1 MAELLIGRYRLLEP
15 IGHGGMATVHLAQQL
30 GAAGFS
36 RHVAVKRLHPQYATD
51 PHFVSMFLDE
61 ARLASRIRDVH
72 VVEVLDVLEIGTEI
86 LMVMP
91 LIDGVTLTTL
101 LRNVTAARR
110 RMPLP
115 IASAIVVGLLRGL
128 HAAHTATGPD
138 GAPLEIIHRDVSP
151 QNVLVGVDGVTRVL
165 DFGVAKANGQLH
177 ATRAGEVRGKPAYM
191 APEHLRSGATIR
203 SDLYS
208 AAVVLWEAITCDR
221 LFVSESEA
229 GLLTQVLEGRVRS
242 PREVAPEIPP
252 ALDALVMRSLSYDPR
267 GRPPSAERMAQE
279 LAAIVPPSPLSDVGR
294 FVSRF
299 GGEQL
304 ERLSQA
310 MRAVDR
316 GLTPPAVV
324 APSTPPSP
332 PMPQRM
338 LSDMP
343 AGSALRR
350 GAGEVTQTGPTA
362 GPALPPPRRRPLW
375 LPALSAM
382 TVLGVAGGAT
392 LAWRVGSPLPAPAPS
407 SESAG
412 LVLDEAREADS
423 EVSSAA
429 EPMVLPSSRESA
441 DREAAPAEPAASASS
456 QPSALPSS
464 SGAAPP
470 PRTTAQP
477 PTPTK
482 TAEPTSAPA
491 EPQPAKSKDCDPPYE
506 LDQNGV
512 RRVKTR
518 CFKVVP

>member
-1 MAELLIGRYRLLEP
+1 MTELLIGRYRLLEP

-61 ARLASRIRDVH
+61 ARLASRVRDVH

-91 LIDGVTLTTL
+91 LIDGVTLTAL
-101 LRNVTAARR
+101 LRNVTAAGR

-128 HAAHTATGPD
+128 HAAHTATGHE
-138 GAPLEIIHRDVSP
+138 GAPLGIIHRDVSP
-151 QNVLVGVDGVTRVL
+151 HNVLVGVDGVTRVL

-191 APEHLRSGATIR
+191 APEHLRSGATIQ

-208 AAVVLWEAITCDR
+208 AAVVLWEAITCQR

-242 PREVAPEIPP
+242 PRQVDPEIPA
-252 ALDALVMRSLSYDPR
+252 ALDSLVMRCLSYDPQ

-279 LAAIVPPSPLSDVGR
+279 LAAIVPPSPLSDVGQ

-299 GGEQL
+299 GGAQL
-304 ERLSQA
+304 ERLAQA

-324 APSTPPSP
+324 APPPSP
-332 PMPQRM
+332 PMPQR
-338 LSDMP
+338 
-343 AGSALRR
+343 ALPELPVGAAVRR

-362 GPALPPPRRRPLW
+362 GPPLPPARRRPVW
-375 LPALSAM
+375 LPVLSAM
-382 TVLGVAGGAT
+382 IVLGLVAGAS
-392 LAWRVGSPLPAPAPS
+392 LAWRVSTRSTANPATS
-407 SESAG
+407 GSAG
-412 LVLDEAREADS
+412 GLEERVADTEGS
-423 EVSSAA
+423 TAK
-429 EPMVLPSSRESA
+429 EPVVVPSSRESA
-441 DREAAPAEPAASASS
+441 APDAVISEPAASASG
-456 QPSALPSS
+456 QPSASTSSSSTAQAPRTPQPPMPSKTTAPSS
-464 SGAAPP
+464 APTEPAPP
-470 PRTTAQP
+470 
-477 PTPTK
+477 
-482 TAEPTSAPA
+482 
-491 EPQPAKSKDCDPPYE
+491 KSNDCNPPYE
-506 LDQNGV
+506 QDQNGV
-512 RRVKTR
+512 RRIKTR

>member
-1 MAELLIGRYRLLEP
+1 MA
-15 IGHGGMATVHLAQQL
+15 AT
-30 GAAGFS
+30 
-36 RHVAVKRLHPQYATD
+36 
-51 PHFVSMFLDE
+51 
-61 ARLASRIRDVH
+61 
-72 VVEVLDVLEIGTEI
+72 I

-101 LRNVTAARR
+101 HRNVTGAGRR
-110 RMPLP
+110 IPLP

-191 APEHLRSGATIR
+191 APEHLRSGATVR

-229 GLLTQVLEGRVRS
+229 GLLTKVLEGRVRS

-252 ALDALVMRSLSYDPR
+252 ALDALVMRSLSYDPF

-279 LAAIVPPSPLSDVGR
+279 LAAVVPPSPVSEVGR

-304 ERLSQA
+304 ERLARA

-316 GLTPPAVV
+316 GLTPPEVV
-324 APSTPPSP
+324 APTTPPSP
-332 PMPQRM
+332 RMPQR
-338 LSDMP
+338 
-343 AGSALRR
+343 ALPELPVGAAVRR
-350 GAGEVTQTGPTA
+350 GVGEVTQTGPTA
-362 GPALPPPRRRPLW
+362 GPALLPPARRRLGW
-375 LPALSAM
+375 LPVLSAM
-382 TVLGVAGGAT
+382 IVLGVVAGAS
-392 LAWRVGSPLPAPAPS
+392 LAWRVSTGSTPNRPTSGSVQEL
-407 SESAG
+407 E
-412 LVLDEAREADS
+412 EARIAPG
-423 EVSSAA
+423 VSAA
-429 EPMVLPSSRESA
+429 TEPVVLPSSRESA
-441 DREAAPAEPAASASS
+441 APAEATSEPAASASE
-456 QPSALPSS
+456 QPSRSTSS
-464 SGAAPP
+464 SSTAQA
-470 PRTTAQP
+470 PRTPQP
-477 PTPTK
+477 PMPTK
-482 TAEPTSAPA
+482 TTAPSSGPTEP
-491 EPQPAKSKDCDPPYE
+491 EPPKSNDCDPPYE

-512 RRVKTR
+512 RRIKTR

>member
-72 VVEVLDVLEIGTEI
+72 VVEVLDVVEIGAEI

-91 LIDGVTLTTL
+91 VIDGVTLTTL
-101 LRNVTAARR
+101 LRNVMAARR
-110 RMPLP
+110 RIPLP
-115 IASAIVVGLLRGL
+115 IASSIVVGLLRGL

-138 GAPLEIIHRDVSP
+138 GSPLGIIHRDVSP

-191 APEHLRSGATIR
+191 APEHLRSGATVR

-208 AAVVLWEAITCDR
+208 AAVVLWEAITCAR
-221 LFVSESEA
+221 LFSAESEA

-242 PREVAPEIPP
+242 PRDVDPEIPA
-252 ALDALVMRSLSYDPR
+252 ALEALVMRSLAYDPR
-267 GRPPSAERMAQE
+267 ARPASAERMAEE
-279 LAAIVPPSPLSDVGR
+279 LATIVPPSPTGEVGR
-294 FVSRF
+294 FVSQF

-304 ERLSQA
+304 ERLAQA

-324 APSTPPSP
+324 ASIAPPAAAP
-332 PMPQRM
+332 GPR
-338 LSDMP
+338 LLAEMP
-343 AGSALRR
+343 AGAPARR
-350 GAGEVTQTGPTA
+350 GPGEVTQTGPTA
-362 GPALPPPRRRPLW
+362 GPAVAPPPRRRVW
-375 LPALSAM
+375 LPTLAAMAL
-382 TVLGVAGGAT
+382 LGVAGGGAVAWYTAEAT
-392 LAWRVGSPLPAPAPS
+392 PPTSPSVMTTVENTATASATPAPS
-407 SESAG
+407 SE
-412 LVLDEAREADS
+412 
-423 EVSSAA
+423 
-429 EPMVLPSSRESA
+429 
-441 DREAAPAEPAASASS
+441 AAPPVVSVTETTGIAPTASEPGPAASG
-456 QPSALPSS
+456 SAEPTAAPLPSE
-464 SGAAPP
+464 SGR
-470 PRTTAQP
+470 PRPVATP
-477 PTPTK
+477 PTK
-482 TAEPTSAPA
+482 TSASAPA
-491 EPQPAKSKDCDPPYE
+491 SAPLVPNPSKDKDCDPPYE
-506 LDQNGV
+506 HDQNGV
-512 RRVKTR
+512 RRIKTR